1 MGHNEM
7 VTYFNIINH
16 DKIRE
21 QKSLQQNSAVHPV
34 EVVVSHPSVT
44 VNEYTVQTLRARLQT

>member
-1 MGHNEM
+1 M